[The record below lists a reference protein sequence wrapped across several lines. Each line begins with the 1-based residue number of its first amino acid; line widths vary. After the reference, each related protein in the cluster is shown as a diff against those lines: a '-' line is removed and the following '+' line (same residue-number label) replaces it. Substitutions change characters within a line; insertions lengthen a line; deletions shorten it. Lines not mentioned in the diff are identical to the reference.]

1 MKRSTECK
9 DQEKQE
15 KASTVAE
22 REEALRTLIQKI
34 QEACFGTDVKT
45 LIARKQLKKTSRLV
59 KLTPFIDKN
68 KILRVGGR
76 LENATELYESRHPIV
91 LDPDHHLSI
100 LLITEAHVQTA
111 HAGVERTLVEVRV
124 KYWPLKGRRAIRRVV
139 KKCVECKIQRV
150 RPAPP
155 MMAPLPRPRLEPFQP
170 AFASVGLDF
179 FGP

>member
-1 MKRSTECK
+1 
-9 DQEKQE
+9 
-15 KASTVAE
+15 
-22 REEALRTLIQKI
+22 
-34 QEACFGTDVKT
+34 
-45 LIARKQLKKTSRLV
+45 
-59 KLTPFIDKN
+59 LTPFIDKN
-68 KILRVGGR
+68 KILRVSGR

-111 HAGVERTLVEVRV
+111 HAGVKRTLVEVRA
-124 KYWPLKGRRAIRRVV
+124 KYWPLKGRRAIRRVA
-139 KKCVECKIQRV
+139 KKCVEWKIQRA

-179 FGP
+179 FGPYSVVIGRRREMFPLNENLKLARKSKISCIVFDLSCVHINEHGVLGIIEVVVPEKE